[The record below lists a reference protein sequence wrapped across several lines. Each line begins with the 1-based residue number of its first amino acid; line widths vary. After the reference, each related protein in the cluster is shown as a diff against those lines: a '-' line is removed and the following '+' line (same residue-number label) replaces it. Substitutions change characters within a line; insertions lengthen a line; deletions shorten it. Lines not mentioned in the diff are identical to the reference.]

1 MPSLQTTYTDTN
13 LERPRTQNPHCL
25 IEANSFFHTVLK
37 AAYGRTC
44 FDKLNL
50 INIYILSIYD
60 TMKQRRADWEN
71 MLARLTSYK

>member
-13 LERPRTQNPHCL
+13 LERPRTQKSSL
-25 IEANSFFHTVLK
+25 SEANSFFHTILK

-44 FDKLNL
+44 FDELNL

-71 MLARLTSYK
+71 MLARLTS